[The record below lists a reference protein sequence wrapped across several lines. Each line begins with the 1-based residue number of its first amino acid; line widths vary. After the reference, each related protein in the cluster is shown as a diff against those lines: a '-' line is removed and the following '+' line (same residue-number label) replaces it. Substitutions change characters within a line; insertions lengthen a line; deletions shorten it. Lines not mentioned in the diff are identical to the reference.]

1 MPRVNTVEHARKDYP
16 EAGIKKGDKYY
27 WWKFRYGGKHMSTTP
42 PKASQLTQSSF
53 LSQLYEIQERLQS
66 LEATDAESLKYEV
79 DEIACELRNLS
90 EECENNRSN
99 MPDGLQEGEVG
110 QMLESRAEA
119 CSSAADELEGIDFD
133 IDEEAL
139 IEEAKEELA
148 QEYEDENKFL
158 SENEA
163 EVAETVA
170 EDLGSRYTDATE
182 AERKELVKEELE
194 SNKEENEKLR
204 KEIEE
209 KIPELVEDKKQERLD
224 EIIGEIQNISI
235 DCE

>member
-53 LSQLYEIQERLQS
+53 LSQLYEIQERLQC
-66 LEATDAESLKYEV
+66 LEATDAESLKSEV
-79 DEIACELRNLS
+79 EEIAGELRSLS

-110 QMLESRAEA
+110 QMLESRTEA

-148 QEYEDENKFL
+148 QEYEDEGKWL
-158 SENEA
+158 SEDEKEITEELKA
-163 EVAETVA
+163 EGAQ
-170 EDLGSRYTDATE
+170 EDLAYAVPDHL
-182 AERKELVKEELE
+182 KC
-194 SNKEENEKLR
+194 NKEENEKLR

>member
-42 PKASQLTQSSF
+42 PKPSQLTQSSF

-66 LEATDAESLKYEV
+66 LDATDAESLKSEV
-79 DEIACELRNLS
+79 EEIAGELRNLS
-90 EECENNRSN
+90 EECENNKSN

-139 IEEAKEELA
+139 IEEAKEELT

-158 SENEA
+158 SEDEKEIA
-163 EVAETVA
+163 DEMEG
-170 EDLGSRYTDATE
+170 ELGNLSTDE
-182 AERKELVKEELE
+182 ERAAAIKEELE

-224 EIIGEIQNISI
+224 EILGEVQNVSI